1 MDIEALEIDERYVRS
16 GEDRLSFVLTAIQ
29 RFWKHLIIATL
40 LGGLFTATLNNV
52 FRGFEKLPAFEATS
66 ELRVKRLASATHRAE
81 NHPGI
86 TSLTIPFDELLRK
99 LDLEQLAQTI
109 DESLSA
115 QGPNENEPAS
125 FTQMDPAEI
134 GDALIF
140 EIVQNT
146 PEVLRVTAR
155 AGTREEA
162 AFLTTTGVQ
171 AIVAYNRG
179 LLEQKIA
186 EEQAFLANELA
197 IISQNL
203 ARATQTEMEF
213 LRQNGFNTYE
223 GIAQELRDQDKVLTR
238 LYASRTQI
246 LSELSSLKTDIE
258 QAQVEL
264 PSSFGRLSDTVVT
277 NLIAELQTLLKKELG
292 LSMVF
297 QSEYPPLQEIRD
309 EIAEKE
315 QTISEAVR
323 RYQEGNSAG
332 VTAWDHLK
340 SLRQR
345 NTSLLSELSALEAEE
360 KVIRESSESLASQL
374 PFVAESSQEFTRI
387 AFDVAGFRNQYSETL
402 GLDFGLHAALRGD
415 VGQLEKLGPVRVAM
429 LPVEQS
435 SYLSDLFVGAAVGF
449 LLSFGF
455 ALLYQSSD
463 TSIRSELDVHT
474 HLKKPLIGTVPDMT
488 LPYRNNKKV
497 GRRSKTPEPPKA
509 NLSKLDSSVV
519 TMHEPKSPFSE
530 AYRGLRTNF
539 LFATIDSPPKTVM
552 ITSAVPAEGKTT
564 TSVNFAVVLAQ
575 NGARVLLVDAD
586 LRRPR
591 VHSML
596 GLERSPGLSDVL
608 GKEVDIHEVMQAT
621 AVPNLLAVASGRLPH
636 NPSELIGSDRMK
648 ELLQKLGQEFDVVV
662 CDAPSVIVV
671 TDPLLLAKH
680 VDSMM
685 IVVSANNARRQTIL
699 RALKLLETAHCDMV
713 GLILNGLQPNRLRHY
728 YYYYYY
734 NGKAPRNRK
743 RWYHS

>member
-1 MDIEALEIDERYVRS
+1 MDIEVPEINERNVRS
-16 GEDRLSFVLTAIQ
+16 GEDHLSFILTVLQ
-29 RFWKHLIIATL
+29 RFWKQLIIATV
-40 LGGLFTATLNNV
+40 LGGFLTATLNNAL
-52 FRGFEKLPAFEATS
+52 RGSEKLPAFEATS

-81 NHPGI
+81 NHPG
-86 TSLTIPFDELLRK
+86 TMPPTIPFDELLRT

-109 DESLSA
+109 GESLSA
-115 QGPNENEPAS
+115 QATDENARAS
-125 FTQMDPAEI
+125 LVQMDPGKIA
-134 GDALIF
+134 DALIF
-140 EIVQNT
+140 EIVQHI
-146 PEVLRVTAR
+146 PEILRVTAR

-162 AFLTTTGVQ
+162 AFLTTTGAD
-171 AIVAYNRG
+171 AIAAYNRG
-179 LLEQKIA
+179 LLEQKIT

-197 IISQNL
+197 TISQKL

-223 GIAQELRDQDKVLTR
+223 GVAQELRDQDKVLTR
-238 LYASRTQI
+238 LYASRAQI
-246 LSELSSLKTDIE
+246 LSELSSLKTEIE
-258 QAQVEL
+258 RAQAEL
-264 PSSFGRLSDTVVT
+264 PSSFARLGDTVVT
-277 NLIAELQTLLKKELG
+277 NLIAELQTLLKTELS

-297 QSEYPPLQEIRD
+297 QSGYPPLQVIRD
-309 EIAEKE
+309 EITEKE

-332 VTAWDHLK
+332 LTAWDHLK

-360 KVIRESSESLASQL
+360 KVVRERSESLASQL

-387 AFDVAGFRNQYSETL
+387 AFDVAGFRDQYSETL
-402 GLDFGLHAALRGD
+402 GLNFGLRAALRSN
-415 VGQLEKLGPVRVAM
+415 VGQLERLGPVRVAM
-429 LPVEQS
+429 VPVEQP
-435 SYLSDLFVGAAVGF
+435 SYLSDLYMGAAVGF

-455 ALLYQSSD
+455 ALLFQSSD
-463 TSIRSELDVHT
+463 TSIHSELDVHT

-497 GRRSKTPEPPKA
+497 ARKFRKSKPPKG
-509 NLSKLDSSVV
+509 NLAKLGSSVV
-519 TMHEPKSPFSE
+519 TIHEPKSPYSE

-539 LFATIDSPPKTVM
+539 RFATISAPPKTVM

-575 NGARVLLVDAD
+575 DGARVLLVDAD
-586 LRRPR
+586 LRRPH

-596 GLERSPGLSDVL
+596 GLERSPGLSEVL
-608 GKEVDIHEVMQAT
+608 GNELDIHEVVQAT
-621 AVPNLLAVASGRLPH
+621 AVPNLLAVTSGRLPH

-648 ELLQKLGQEFDVVV
+648 KLLQKLGQEFDVVV

-685 IVVSANNARRQTIL
+685 IVVAANNARRQTIL
-699 RALKLLETAHCDMV
+699 RALKLLETAHCNMV
-713 GLILNGLQPNRLRHY
+713 GLILNGLQPNRSGHY

-734 NGKAPRNRK
+734 NGKTSRNRK